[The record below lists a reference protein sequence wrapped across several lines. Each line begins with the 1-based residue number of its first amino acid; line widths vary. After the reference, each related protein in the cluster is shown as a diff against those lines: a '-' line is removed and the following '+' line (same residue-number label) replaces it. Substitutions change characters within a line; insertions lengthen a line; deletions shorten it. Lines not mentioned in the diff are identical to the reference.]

1 MHVVLAANADAGQ
14 PWVAEAAADFARK
27 IGATVAVVSVD
38 EVELERLVPAPRSI
52 YLEQADAAA
61 EAAADQLSAAGVTVT
76 KTVLSGRALDRILE
90 HAEHEKADVV
100 IVGAS
105 ERSAVAERLLG
116 SVPLA
121 LIERSSR
128 PILVIPHPGHGRP
141 KPA

>member
-1 MHVVLAANADAGQ
+1 VHVVLAANPHGGQ
-14 PWVAEAAADFARK
+14 LWVAQAAAEFARET
-27 IGATVAVVSVD
+27 GASVAVVSVD

-52 YLEQADAAA
+52 YLEQAAAAA
-61 EAAADQLSAAGVTVT
+61 EAAADQLLAAGVTVT

-90 HAEHEKADVV
+90 YAEHQRADLIV
-100 IVGAS
+100 VGAS
-105 ERSAVAERLLG
+105 DRSAVAERLLG

-141 KPA
+141 